1 DARTRAYLCSKSP
14 SRTICAAMESANAPS
29 ERDGVRA
36 YACGVHP
43 VITATLS
50 TGGAHVNA
58 ASGLVAED
66 PNDYVVGEAEPTAL
80 LSGLDAACIKIGGND
95 GPTRHRLR
103 YVQGLAERSP
113 HGQRRHDRRQIGV
126 GSPLQQR
133 QLRAA
138 ILDTTCTLSR
148 ACL

>member
-1 DARTRAYLCSKSP
+1 
-14 SRTICAAMESANAPS
+14 MESADAPS
-29 ERDGVRA
+29 ERAGVRA
-36 YACGVHP
+36 YACGVHS

-66 PNDYVVGEAEPTAL
+66 PDDYVVGEAEPTAL
-80 LSGLDAACIKIGGND
+80 LSGLDAACIKIEATMVQPGIDFATSRASLNAPLMGNVVMT
-95 GPTRHRLR
+95 G
-103 YVQGLAERSP
+103 AKS
-113 HGQRRHDRRQIGV
+113 GV
-126 GSPLQQR
+126 RSPLQQR

-148 ACL
+148 ACR